1 MENVDLTVLKP
12 EDATLLR
19 AVPVTSVLR
28 GSLFNKKSNHF
39 VPAEHGGPH
48 PSLRHSVQVAGNAAF
63 SVSYCPDVCK
73 TLPRSGAW
81 RSQLALLEYVNGRAA
96 ILASVVVA
104 AIFFAIQ
111 VYTGPLGYPQ
121 CVRSGFGESTEA
133 CWLLHGPLLGAHRWA
148 PLAYFL
154 TLLFWHR
161 VPLVGSGGTLCFFD
175 KLVQAQHG
183 PDRERVLGM
192 QPVFSRHSDRLC
204 VLRAPGYFERL
215 STLFDL
221 ASFVHCKTRTLSVD
235 EAWERVD
242 FQGLATPLVVP
253 VGQLMNITCGW
264 LAYDLAGL
272 SGGNAYFYVL
282 VNERFELLYCLVGA
296 AVGATTGLFM
306 LFIQVELEDLHTA
319 VRELSSFELAGA
331 RLFGNGPGA
340 ASPLAQARTPR
351 HLLRWASPRDRK
363 RAEQIE
369 GAIAAWYG
377 ESEEDALGDEDA
389 LISNATASKVHAATD
404 KGLENFERHVRVEFR
419 EQILRKLFPTG
430 ESLFSYHKQVLWSM
444 PTFWRMLDFLAAYL
458 TLGATGNGT
467 DAPGS
472 PILTQ
477 YVIFMAALAMLAQP
491 MCFVLIRK
499 AVKWCGV
506 DHRSGWG
513 RWLSAY
519 ALSVIFCALTYG
531 SCAYVFVLPG
541 GCSPSTP
548 AVPAWVGMWGKAS
561 PPEAVSCA
569 TTCTTTYWCLVGA
582 YVIVGILMQV
592 GNVNWARWVRPG
604 AGSQPK
610 VHVE

>member
-1 MENVDLTVLKP
+1 M
-12 EDATLLR
+12 
-19 AVPVTSVLR
+19 
-28 GSLFNKKSNHF
+28 
-39 VPAEHGGPH
+39 
-48 PSLRHSVQVAGNAAF
+48 
-63 SVSYCPDVCK
+63 
-73 TLPRSGAW
+73 
-81 RSQLALLEYVNGRAA
+81 
-96 ILASVVVA
+96 
-104 AIFFAIQ
+104 
-111 VYTGPLGYPQ
+111 
-121 CVRSGFGESTEA
+121 
-133 CWLLHGPLLGAHRWA
+133 
-148 PLAYFL
+148 
-154 TLLFWHR
+154 
-161 VPLVGSGGTLCFFD
+161 
-175 KLVQAQHG
+175 
-183 PDRERVLGM
+183 
-192 QPVFSRHSDRLC
+192 
-204 VLRAPGYFERL
+204 
-215 STLFDL
+215 
-221 ASFVHCKTRTLSVD
+221 
-235 EAWERVD
+235 
-242 FQGLATPLVVP
+242 
-253 VGQLMNITCGW
+253 
-264 LAYDLAGL
+264 
-272 SGGNAYFYVL
+272 L
-282 VNERFELLYCLVGA
+282 VNERFELLYLVGA
-296 AVGATTGLFM
+296 AVGATIGLFM
-306 LFIQVELEDLHTA
+306 LFIQVELDDLHTA

-331 RLFGNGPGA
+331 RLFGSGPVA

-404 KGLENFERHVRVEFR
+404 KGLENFEHHVRVEFR

-458 TLGATGNGT
+458 TLGATGNGGPRL
-467 DAPGS
+467 AHS
-472 PILTQ
+472 PQ

-531 SCAYVFVLPG
+531 SCACVFVLPG

-548 AVPAWVGMWGKAS
+548 AVPARVGMWRAS

-569 TTCTTTYWCLVGA
+569 TTHHHLLVLGGA
-582 YVIVGILMQV
+582 YVVVGILMQV
-592 GNVNWARWVRPG
+592 GNV
-604 AGSQPK
+604 AGPVGEAGRGCTA